1 MEKGAEA
8 TMHIPSPPNFGW
20 LIALIVLIVA
30 IFALFGAFPVS
41 TKVVVFL
48 IGALAFARLV

>member
-1 MEKGAEA
+1 
-8 TMHIPSPPNFGW
+8 MHIPSPPNFGW